1 MERYQLKFRLENI
14 PGASTMYAGQ
24 TDAYSPT
31 DAGKAL
37 ESTLK
42 ARITAANFRN
52 LAEASIVDSDGKEC
66 AVLQIRKDGK
76 TNTYQPVWGSWLKV
90 FGKA

>member
-1 MERYQLKFRLENI
+1 MERYQLKFRLDNI
-14 PGASTMYAGQ
+14 LGASTMYAGQ
-24 TDAYSPT
+24 IDATSPT
-31 DAGKAL
+31 DAGKKL
-37 ESTLK
+37 EDQLK
-42 ARITAANFRN
+42 KRITVSNYRN

-66 AVLQIRKDGK
+66 AVLQIRKDGQ